1 MMYCEENN
9 MVSIKEK
16 NFISIVAYVHDNEN
30 ELQSWLEHT
39 LTIMETH
46 FDKYEIVFVDDH
58 SIDKSVA
65 VIKKFAK
72 EFHIGHIVNII
83 NMSYYHGLE
92 ASMNAGVDLAIGD
105 FVYEFDNLMI
115 EYEQELIWKVYQHS
129 LQGYD
134 IVSAVSDENVD
145 AFSALFYKIYN
156 WAKRQ
161 EGSSYSLQR
170 ESFRV
175 LSRRAINRVKA
186 MGNFIPYRKAM
197 YINCGLPCDSI
208 LYKTNKSI
216 KKSYDKKQMKSRREL
231 AIDSLIL
238 FTDSVTKITL
248 LISFLFFAFAL
259 LTGGYT
265 VFVYLSSHHLI
276 EGWAPIMG
284 FLSAGFGGVFII
296 LTIIV
301 KYLSL
306 ALNMLF
312 KKQSYFIKSI
322 EKITD

>member
-1 MMYCEENN
+1 MISN
-9 MVSIKEK
+9 KEK
-16 NFISIVAYVHDNEN
+16 NFISIVAYVHNNGN
-30 ELQSWLEHT
+30 ELENWLEYILNT
-39 LTIMETH
+39 MENH
-46 FDKYEIVFVDDH
+46 FEKFEIVFVNDNSNDD
-58 SIDKSVA
+58 SID
-65 VIKKFAK
+65 VIIKYVK
-72 EFHIGHIVNII
+72 EHHVGHIINII

-92 ASMNAGVDLAIGD
+92 ASMNAGVDMAIGD
-105 FVYEFDNLMI
+105 FIFEFDNLLT
-115 EYEQELIWKVYQHS
+115 EYEQDLMWKVYQRS

-134 IVSAVSDENVD
+134 IVSAVTDEKLD
-145 AFSALFYKIYN
+145 FFSTLFYKIYN
-156 WAKRQ
+156 WGKRQ
-161 EGSSYSLQR
+161 EGSAYSLQR

-175 LSRRAINRVKA
+175 LSRRAVNRIKA
-186 MGNFIPYRKAM
+186 MGNSIPYRKAM

-208 LYKTNKSI
+208 LFRPNQNS
-216 KKSYDKKQMKSRREL
+216 KKFYDKAQMKNRREL

-238 FTDSVTKITL
+238 FTDTVTKITL
-248 LISFLFFAFAL
+248 LISCLFFIFAL

-265 VFVYLSSHHLI
+265 VIVYLGSNHPI

-312 KKQSYFIKSI
+312 KKQNYLVKSI